1 MTRAGS
7 RRSKFAILSG
17 HGRNLLTIRVKV
29 EPAKDSGDRG
39 HRMVL
44 LGQKLGA
51 QFYHL
56 SALAMVTLR
65 PKWGTQWHGAYRAGG
80 ADGRRPR

>member
-7 RRSKFAILSG
+7 RRSRFVILPG

-29 EPAKDSGDRG
+29 DPAKDSGGRG

-44 LGQKLGA
+44 LGQKPGA
-51 QFYHL
+51 QY
-56 SALAMVTLR
+56 ALR
-65 PKWGTQWHGAYRAGG
+65 PGMPGAEDRT
-80 ADGRRPR
+80 